1 MEQEFQKTL
10 AVIGGGAAGFFC
22 ACNAARMNPA
32 LRVVIFEKST
42 KLLSKVKVSGGGRCN
57 VTHAFTDI
65 PAFLQN
71 YPRGNNFLKKSF
83 HAFSPLDT
91 IEWFSQR
98 GVELKKEK
106 DGRIFPIS
114 NHSQTIID
122 CLINEA
128 EKYGVEILFQEQVKK
143 IFCNEDEKNSGNKV
157 KKFTL
162 EFEKDN
168 YFQTDFLCVAS
179 GGFPKEDQ
187 FAWLKGTK
195 HSIVAPVPSLF
206 TFNIPG
212 HPILKLM
219 GISLENVQVK
229 IPELKEKFTGP
240 FLITHWGFS
249 GPAVLKLSAFAA
261 RELAKLQYQFSI
273 HINWLPEYNEPELR
287 DAFPG
292 IRLKNTRQNIAG
304 RNPFNLPSR
313 LWIFLLE
320 CSEIYQNIRWSE
332 LTSKQTNKLVQALTG
347 SVFHVNGKTTFK
359 EEFVTSGGISLQEI
373 NAQTMES
380 KIIPGLYF
388 SGEIIDVDGITG
400 GFNFQHAWTS
410 GWCAAQAI
418 ASIAAS

>member
-1 MEQEFQKTL
+1 MEQVFRKTL

-22 ACNAARMNPA
+22 ACNAARMNPS

-71 YPRGNNFLKKSF
+71 YPRGKNFLKKSF
-83 HAFSPLDT
+83 HAFSPSDT
-91 IEWFSQR
+91 IDWFSQR
-98 GVELKKEK
+98 GVELKREK

-114 NHSQTIID
+114 NNSQTIID
-122 CLINEA
+122 CLLHEA
-128 EKYGVEILFQEQVKK
+128 EKYEVEILFQQQVKK
-143 IFCNEDEKNSGNKV
+143 IVCNEEQKNSGNEA

-162 EFEKDN
+162 EFENGN
-168 YFQTDFLCVAS
+168 YFQTDFLCVAC
-179 GGFPKEDQ
+179 GGFSKEDQ

-195 HSIVAPVPSLF
+195 HSIITPVPSLF
-206 TFNIPG
+206 TFNVPG

-219 GISLENVQVK
+219 GISLDRVQVK
-229 IPELKEKFTGP
+229 ISELNEKFTGP

-273 HINWLPEYNEPELR
+273 QINWLPEYNEPELG

-292 IRLKNTRQNIAG
+292 IRLKNARQNIAG

-313 LWIFLLE
+313 LWLYFLE
-320 CSEIYQNIRWSE
+320 CSEILQNRRWSE
-332 LTSKQTNKLVQALTG
+332 LTSKQTNKLVQILTG

-359 EEFVTSGGISLQEI
+359 EEFVTSGGISLLEI
-373 NAQTMES
+373 NAQSMES

-388 SGEIIDVDGITG
+388 SGEIMDVDGITG

-410 GWCAAQAI
+410 GWCAAKNI
-418 ASIAAS
+418 ATIAAT

>member
-1 MEQEFQKTL
+1 MEQVFRKTL

-22 ACNAARMNPA
+22 ACNAARMNPS

-71 YPRGNNFLKKSF
+71 YPRGKNFLKKSF
-83 HAFSPLDT
+83 HAFSPSDT

-98 GVELKKEK
+98 GVELKREK

-114 NHSQTIID
+114 NNSQTIID
-122 CLINEA
+122 CLLHEA
-128 EKYGVEILFQEQVKK
+128 EKYGVEILFQKQVKE
-143 IFCNEDEKNSGNKV
+143 IICNEEKTILEDKA
-157 KKFTL
+157 KKFSLKFL
-162 EFEKDN
+162 EGND
-168 YFQTDFLCVAS
+168 FQADFLCVAS

-195 HSIVAPVPSLF
+195 HSIVPPVPSLF

-219 GISLENVQVK
+219 GISLDRVQVK
-229 IPELKEKFTGP
+229 IPELNEKFTGP

-249 GPAVLKLSAFAA
+249 GPAVLKLSAYAA
-261 RELAKLQYQFSI
+261 REMARLNYQFSI
-273 HINWLPEYNEPELR
+273 QINWIPEYNEPELR

-292 IRLKNTRQNIAG
+292 IRLKNARQNIAN

-313 LWIFLLE
+313 LWLYFLE

-332 LTSKQTNKLVQALTG
+332 LTSKQTNKLVQILTG

-388 SGEIIDVDGITG
+388 SGEIMDVDGITG

-410 GWCAAQAI
+410 GWCAAKNI
-418 ASIAAS
+418 ATIAAT

>member
-1 MEQEFQKTL
+1 MAQEFQKTL

-22 ACNAARMNPA
+22 ACNVARMNPS
-32 LRVVIFEKST
+32 LRVIIFEKST

-71 YPRGNNFLKKSF
+71 YPRGKNFLKKSF
-83 HAFSPLDT
+83 HAFSPADT
-91 IEWFSQR
+91 IDWFSQR
-98 GVELKKEK
+98 GVELKREK

-114 NHSQTIID
+114 NNSQTIID
-122 CLINEA
+122 CLLDEA
-128 EKYGVEILFQEQVKK
+128 EKYGVEILFQKQVKK
-143 IFCNEDEKNSGNKV
+143 IICNEEIKMTQEGI

-162 EFEKDN
+162 QFEN
-168 YFQTDFLCVAS
+168 GSYFEADFLCVAS

-187 FAWLKGTK
+187 FGWLEGTK
-195 HSIVAPVPSLF
+195 HRIVPPVPSLF

-212 HPILKLM
+212 HSILKLM
-219 GISLENVQVK
+219 GISLDNVQVK
-229 IPELKEKFTGP
+229 IPELKQQCTGP

-261 RELAKLQYQFSI
+261 RELAALNYTYTI

-292 IRLKNTRQNIAG
+292 IRLKNARQKIAG
-304 RNPFNLPSR
+304 KNPFNLPSR
-313 LWIFLLE
+313 LWLYFLE
-320 CSEIYQNIRWSE
+320 CCDIFQHVRWSE
-332 LTSKQTNKLVQALTG
+332 LTSKQTNKLVQTLTA
-347 SVFHVNGKTTFK
+347 SVFQVNGKTTFK

-373 NAQTMES
+373 NAHTMES
-380 KIIPGLYF
+380 KIYSGLYF
-388 SGEIIDVDGITG
+388 SGEIMDVDGITG

-410 GWCAAQAI
+410 SWCAAKSI
-418 ASIAAS
+418 ASNSTI